1 MPRKW
6 RGTNQILLSQRACVP
21 TREQFLFL
29 GGDIFDNQIWEPQI
43 KVIVR
48 TTTVKKKFSRING
61 MLRFPDWEKDSQIDK
76 LYERNFHE
84 DEVESSYHL
93 NNRTTRN
100 WKAYLKRVKTD
111 NSHEWSLSRK
121 ELNTKIQSKSSQ

>member
-1 MPRKW
+1 MPKKW

-21 TREQFLFL
+21 TREQFLSL

-61 MLRFPDWEKDSQIDK
+61 MLRFPDWEKTGRLINYMKGTFMKIK
-76 LYERNFHE
+76 LK
-84 DEVESSYHL
+84 VV
-93 NNRTTRN
+93 TTSKTEQRETE
-100 WKAYLKRVKTD
+100 KLILK
-111 NSHEWSLSRK
+111 E
-121 ELNTKIQSKSSQ
+121 